1 MLGDLSRINAN
12 VQSLQSLGA
21 LNKTNDDLAMR
32 QMRLATGNRINR
44 AEDDSAGYSIAKK
57 LGARVRGQ
65 AQAMSNVSDAKNMLT
80 VAEGSLGSVM
90 DILQT
95 MKEKTVQAAN
105 DTLGADERA
114 AIQGQLDALRSE
126 VTDIL
131 GGTTFNGTALFSDA
145 GDSFNF
151 QVNAESG
158 DSFAVD
164 IDGISADSLLGTVT
178 TTAASGASSNLTGI
192 TSGEITG
199 IAFDGAADTS
209 YSFQIV
215 DADGTNSKLQVDK
228 GDGNGFTDVAGG
240 TFAVATGNA
249 LAADATFSV
258 DDFDFTIATGYT
270 VTNSESFDLD
280 GTAAVTSGGLVV
292 DSHANATASIAT
304 VDAAIKGVS
313 DMVSSLGDS
322 QSRLS
327 FKANNLQTS
336 MTNNEAARSQI
347 EDADFAKEQME
358 IVKLQILQQTG
369 IASLAQANSAPQ
381 GVLQLLR

>member
-199 IAFDGAADTS
+199 IAFDGAGRLFVADYS
-209 YSFQIV
+209 YGL
-215 DADGTNSKLQVDK
+215 ARLELT
-228 GDGNGFTDVAGG
+228 GDPVRARVEFVAGPERVALVGIDGLAAHGNQLIAVQNGVRPIRVLRLHLDDGAERVTSVEVLELGHPSWSEPTLG
-240 TFAVATGNA
+240 TVVGDDYYYVANSQWDRFDQNAELPAIEA
-249 LAADATFSV
+249 LAEPV
-258 DDFDFTIATGYT
+258 ILRI
-270 VTNSESFDLD
+270 DL
-280 GTAAVTSGGLVV
+280 
-292 DSHANATASIAT
+292 
-304 VDAAIKGVS
+304 
-313 DMVSSLGDS
+313 
-322 QSRLS
+322 R
-327 FKANNLQTS
+327 
-336 MTNNEAARSQI
+336 
-347 EDADFAKEQME
+347 
-358 IVKLQILQQTG
+358 
-369 IASLAQANSAPQ
+369 
-381 GVLQLLR
+381 